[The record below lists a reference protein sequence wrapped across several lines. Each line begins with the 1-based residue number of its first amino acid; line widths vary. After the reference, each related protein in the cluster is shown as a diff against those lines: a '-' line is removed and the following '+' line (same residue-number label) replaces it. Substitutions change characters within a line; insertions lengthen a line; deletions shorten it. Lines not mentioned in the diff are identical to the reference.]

1 MDNKAEPA
9 HCSIQRDRNTLQF
22 AISTAALQR
31 QKDTTIC
38 NRHVGTVP
46 ARRFELLPEVL
57 ELLIPHVIVG
67 EHIGAAVFVDGIFDL
82 GDYFALAL

>member
-1 MDNKAEPA
+1 VDA
-9 HCSIQRDRNTLQF
+9 
-22 AISTAALQR
+22 
-31 QKDTTIC
+31 
-38 NRHVGTVP
+38 VP

-67 EHIGAAVFVDGIFDL
+67 ENIGTAVFVDSIFDL